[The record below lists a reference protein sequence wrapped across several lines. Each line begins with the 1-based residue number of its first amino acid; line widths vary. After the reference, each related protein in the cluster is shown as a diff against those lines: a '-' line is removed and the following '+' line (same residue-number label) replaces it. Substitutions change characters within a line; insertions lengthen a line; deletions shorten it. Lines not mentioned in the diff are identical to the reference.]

1 MTDRHRHR
9 NVRQIMSDYR
19 FTHEKSEHDKFFIQS
34 LTLQVYKRVYSIFIQ
49 IVMKVSMRLACLFVV
64 LKIGN
69 ATVS

>member
-1 MTDRHRHR
+1 MTDRLFHR
-9 NVRQIMSDYR
+9 NVREIMSDYR
-19 FTHEKSEHDKFFIQS
+19 FTQEKSEHDKFFIRN
-34 LTLQVYKRVYSIFIQ
+34 LALYVYKRVYSICIQ